1 MRTPR
6 RHQMHLAPRWLR
18 DYKRLGEVLEVRRRL
33 VPVGCA
39 LAIKLAKAGRGQALR
54 AVARHMLATADNGDL
69 SPPCGSPGGL
79 LLCRRAATR
88 RGRGDRVTA
97 IPRDC
102 PWRVLLGCVRF
113 DQKLLRVGR
122 SSHRSAG
129 HGFSLSVLKVG
140 FFSFA
145 IRNALTV
152 PQCGGSTLPLATLQV
167 RSVTI
172 ETTRLCNAL
181 F

>member
-33 VPVGCA
+33 VPIGRA

-122 SSHRSAG
+122 SPHRSAG
-129 HGFSLSVLKVG
+129 HCPPSRSWFLAFFAKRNALKANFKRAQHSVRTFDLQLVTSQVKSLSVVY
-140 FFSFA
+140 
-145 IRNALTV
+145 V
-152 PQCGGSTLPLATLQV
+152 
-167 RSVTI
+167 VT
-172 ETTRLCNAL
+172 
-181 F
+181 